1 MNYLRLL
8 ILYKA
13 THSFLMSILIHR
25 RASNSNLH
33 FSDSIHPLLQKIY
46 RQRSISVSEDL
57 QLGLQNL
64 LTPEK
69 FKGMEDAVALLSQA
83 LKQQQRI
90 LIVADFD
97 ADGATSC
104 VLAINAL
111 KQFGLKSIEYIVPNR
126 FEYGYGLTPE
136 IVEVGK
142 SFSPDLI
149 ITVDNGISSVE
160 GVDVAISAG
169 INVLITDH
177 HLAPEILPAAQA
189 VVNPNQPGCN
199 FPSKCIA
206 GVGVIFYLMLALR
219 SRLRDEGWFEKQK
232 IEEPNLADQLDLVA
246 LGTIADVVALDRN
259 NRILVHEGVK
269 RIRAGRT
276 RPGIDALLR
285 VASRDGRRLKTSD
298 LGFSLA
304 PRLNAAGRLEDMSTG
319 IECLLTK
326 SESKAYH
333 WALQLD
339 EINQNRKQIELDMRE
354 QAFQSLETL
363 SIEKDNLPAALC
375 LFDER
380 WHQGVVGIVAARVK
394 DKFYRPVIAFA
405 QVDGIESG
413 SIELKGSARSVQG
426 FHIRDA
432 LDSVATQNPGLITK
446 FGGHAMAAGLSLE
459 KHNLDSFTEA
469 FTNQAQQLLSE
480 EQLQA
485 KLLSDGLVE
494 SKWLTLETAN
504 IIESAGPWGQEFE
517 EPLFD
522 GRFNL
527 IRQRRLGGKHLKM
540 VLSPIQDRQR
550 IVDAIAFNVS
560 GEDWPA
566 EDVTEI
572 EVVYRLEA
580 NEFRGSE
587 NLQLKVEQILAAV

>member
-1 MNYLRLL
+1 
-8 ILYKA
+8 
-13 THSFLMSILIHR
+13 MSILIHR
-25 RASNSNLH
+25 RASNSNIH
-33 FSDSIHPLLQKIY
+33 FSDSVHPLLQKIY
-46 RQRSISVSEDL
+46 RQRSICAPEDL
-57 QLGLQNL
+57 LLGLQNL
-64 LTPEK
+64 ITPEK
-69 FKGMEDAVALLSQA
+69 FKGMEEAVSLLSRA

-142 SFSPDLI
+142 SLSPDLI

-160 GVDVAISAG
+160 GVDVATSAG

-177 HLAPEILPAAQA
+177 HIAPEILPAAQA

-219 SRLRDEGWFEKQK
+219 SRLREEGWFEKQNIK
-232 IEEPNLADQLDLVA
+232 EPNLAEQLDLVA

-276 RPGIDALLR
+276 RPGIVALLR
-285 VASRDGRRLKTSD
+285 VANRDGRRLKTSD

-326 SESKAYH
+326 SESEAYDL
-333 WALQLD
+333 ALQLD
-339 EINQNRKQIELDMRE
+339 GINQNRKQIELDMRE
-354 QAFQSLETL
+354 QAFQSLKTL

-380 WHQGVVGIVAARVK
+380 WHQGVVGIVASRVK

-405 QVDGIESG
+405 QIDGNESE

-459 KHNLDSFTEA
+459 KNNLDRFTEA
-469 FTNQAQQLLSE
+469 FTNHAQQLLSE

-485 KLLSDGLVE
+485 KLLSDGLLASE
-494 SKWLTLETAN
+494 WLTLETAN

-540 VLSPIQDRQR
+540 VLSPIQDEQR

-566 EDVTEI
+566 EDVREI

-587 NLQLKVEQILAAV
+587 NLQLRVEQILAAV